1 MYPTLTFD
9 ILLKQPQQPSNTFT
23 TLHKP
28 PQPSTTI
35 HNTHR
40 VPNNIHESTI
50 AINKMYGAL
59 TLALAALGAAAP
71 ASLALEARQAGTSEP
86 LRFQGLALAQGTP
99 IDSQTLNAND
109 GKFSIGRAT
118 TTSGPEA
125 GSGVDPSKF
134 NTDQTIFAYLN
145 GLSKLSLSST
155 AFPGGQQVYV
165 TAGDESIGQ
174 LAGQLKV
181 NDPWGCWRVV
191 WKWREELLY

>member
-1 MYPTLTFD
+1 M
-9 ILLKQPQQPSNTFT
+9 
-23 TLHKP
+23 
-28 PQPSTTI
+28 
-35 HNTHR
+35 
-40 VPNNIHESTI
+40 PNNIHESTI

-165 TAGDESIGQ
+165 TAGDDSIGQ

-181 NDPWGCWRVV
+181 SDPWGCCKKRVV
-191 WKWREELLY
+191 WKWREEFLY